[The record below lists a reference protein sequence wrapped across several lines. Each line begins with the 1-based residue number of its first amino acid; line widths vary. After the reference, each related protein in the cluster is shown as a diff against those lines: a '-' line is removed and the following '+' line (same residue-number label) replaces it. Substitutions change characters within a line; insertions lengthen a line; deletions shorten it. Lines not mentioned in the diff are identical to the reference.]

1 MKKIFTLIAAMLMT
15 SAATWAADVELKE
28 GNIIGAEDNST
39 GWYGQASKIFEI
51 PANKTLT
58 IKFKSYSATDAQLI
72 GKGENGTD
80 LAWGAYMSHA
90 VQLWNGVE
98 KNIFWRADG
107 YGWQADGLNTSN
119 SSWYTFL
126 GANTRWGDPNIKDD
140 AEKGVTY
147 AGQWF
152 REDITGADVV
162 LTITRVGAELRMTQD
177 ITCASGNYRRYF
189 VLNYGAADGSIWGQL
204 TVDHA
209 HVKLTADAVITDTEV
224 PAVEGTLI
232 GLENNTTAFWTAWSE
247 YYTIAPNS
255 SFSLHFKNYSNQL
268 NNWSGNVVY
277 VTSDADRGAT
287 GYTEYFGLR
296 PDNWLNVANTN
307 DGISTNYHTINW
319 NWPLLRQ
326 KLDGADVVLYA
337 VRNGENL
344 TIRQEFTPADGSDM
358 LYEEF
363 TGAYGSA
370 TENIRVFLAP
380 DGGHADILPTT
391 YTVIGSYGDDQPLF
405 SDAAWGVE
413 AKNEMTYDSTNG
425 VYTLTLTGVQIA
437 GGGNI
442 NFAVVENGTTL
453 RKFGRDAAVGQSAN
467 NCYKWVGDAGTYDI
481 TFTFDPNKNVT
492 GDDWYVTCV
501 ATVSTGID
509 SLNND
514 AADQKE
520 GQTYNLAGQRVDKNF
535 KGIVIS
541 NGKKMLKK

>member
-39 GWYGQASKIFEI
+39 GWYGQASTIFEI

-58 IKFKSYSATDAQLI
+58 IKFKSYSATDAQLS
-72 GKGENGTD
+72 GTT
-80 LAWGAYMSHA
+80 WTAYMSHA

-107 YGWQADGLNTSN
+107 YGWQADGLNTTDA
-119 SSWYTFL
+119 SWYTFL
-126 GANTRWGDPNIKDD
+126 GANTRWAPEGSDNP
-140 AEKGVTY
+140 TL
-147 AGQWF
+147 W
-152 REDITGADVV
+152 REDITEMDVV
-162 LTITRVGAELRMTQD
+162 FTIARVGTELRMTQD
-177 ITCASGNYRRYF
+177 FTCASGKYRRYF

-204 TVDHA
+204 TVERA
-209 HVKLTADAVITDTEV
+209 HVQLTADAVITDTEV

-255 SFSLHFKNYSNQL
+255 SFSLHFKNYNNQL

-277 VTSDADRGAT
+277 VTSDADRGDTGA

-307 DGISTNYHTINW
+307 TGIITNYHSIDW

-326 KLDGADVVLYA
+326 KLDGADVVLTV
-337 VRNGENL
+337 VRNGGDV
-344 TIRQEFTPADGSDM
+344 TVRQEFTPADGSDM
-358 LYEEF
+358 LYEEY
-363 TGAYGSA
+363 TGTYGSA

-391 YTVIGSYGDDQPLF
+391 YTVIGSYGDNQPLF

-413 AKNEMTYDSTNG
+413 AANQMTYDAVNN
-425 VYTLTLTGVQIA
+425 VYTLTLSGVQIA

-453 RKFGRDAAVGQSAN
+453 RKFGRNAAVGQSAY
-467 NCYKWVGDAGTYDI
+467 NCYLWVGDAGTYDI

-514 AADQKE
+514 TADQKE
-520 GQTYNLAGQRVDKNF
+520 GQTYNLAGQRVDKSY

>member
-15 SAATWAADVELKE
+15 SAATWAEDVELKE

-107 YGWQADGLNTSN
+107 YGFQGGDGGLNTFDT
-119 SSWYTFL
+119 SWFTFL
-126 GANTRWGDPNIKDD
+126 GANTRWAPEGSESP
-140 AEKGVTY
+140 TL
-147 AGQWF
+147 W
-152 REDITGADVV
+152 REDITEMDVV
-162 LTITRVGAELRMTQD
+162 FTIARVGTELRMTQD
-177 ITCASGNYRRYF
+177 FTCASGNYRRYF

-268 NNWSGNVVY
+268 NNWSGNVIY

-307 DGISTNYHTINW
+307 SGITTNYHSLAW

-326 KLDGADVVLYA
+326 KFDGADVVLTV
-337 VRNGENL
+337 VRNEGNV
-344 TIRQEFTPADGSDM
+344 TVRQAFTPADGSDM

-391 YTVIGSYGDDQPLF
+391 YTVIGSYGDNQPLF

-413 AKNEMTYDSTNG
+413 AKNEMTYDSENN
-425 VYTLTLTGVQIA
+425 VYTLKLTGVEIA

-453 RKFGRDAAVGQSAN
+453 RKFGRDAAVGLSAN
-467 NCYKWVGDAGTYDI
+467 NCYMWVGDAGTYDI

-501 ATVSTGID
+501 ATVSTGIN
-509 SLNND
+509 SLNNET
-514 AADQKE
+514 ADQKE
-520 GQTYNLAGQRVDKNF
+520 GQTYNLAGQRVDKNY